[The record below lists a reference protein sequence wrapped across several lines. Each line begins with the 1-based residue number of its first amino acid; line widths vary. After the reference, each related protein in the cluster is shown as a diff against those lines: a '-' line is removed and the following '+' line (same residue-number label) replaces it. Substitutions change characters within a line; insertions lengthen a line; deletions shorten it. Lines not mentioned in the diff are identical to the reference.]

1 MKESSVIY
9 LLIMTLMLSGAV
21 LYASPND
28 DEKPISEMIEDKAA
42 IPFNLSLFYPI
53 SINQSKEDAVKY
65 NLGILYSHVGYLE
78 KFSLNGLVGAVEH
91 NASGFI
97 ISGIA
102 NVVGG
107 ETSGFQ
113 IAGLLN
119 VSGGDVSGFQI
130 APINVT
136 KDVSGF
142 QIGALN
148 LSSETSGFQVGLIN
162 CSGDMQGIK
171 AGVINLSGDAQ
182 GLLFGMMNLNGDFE
196 GIMAGLVNFTGGFSG
211 MEFGLMNVSGRF
223 TGIQVGLV
231 NFAGRVEGIQ
241 FGLINVASHIEGVPI
256 GLINLAENGRVRVTV
271 WGSSLSAYNV
281 GVKFIVNDFYSVI
294 SAGYNNLYGDID
306 ESITWGARYGKHKQ
320 YDNLFIDYDFG
331 YLYIDNKDYFS
342 SDLNIDQHSIEI
354 RIAGGLDLEKKVSI
368 FLGTGLNYIWQDD
381 GSFGDGEARLQ
392 IFGGFEF
399 F

>member
-1 MKESSVIY
+1 MKESTVIY
-9 LLIMTLMLSGAV
+9 LLIMALMLSGAT
-21 LYASPND
+21 LFASVND
-28 DEKPISEMIEDKAA
+28 DEKPASEMIEDETV

-53 SINQSKEDAVKY
+53 SINKSKEDAVKY
-65 NLGILYSHVGYLE
+65 NLGILYSHIGYLE

-91 NASGFI
+91 DASGLM

-107 ETSGFQ
+107 ETSALQ

-119 VSGGDVSGFQI
+119 VSGGKVSGFQI

-136 KDVSGF
+136 KDISGF
-142 QIGALN
+142 QIGAMN
-148 LSSETSGFQVGLIN
+148 LSSETSGFQIGLIN

-171 AGVINLSGDAQ
+171 AGLLNCSGDME
-182 GLLFGMMNLNGDFE
+182 GLLFGLMNLNGDFE
-196 GIMAGLVNFTGGFSG
+196 GIMAGLANFTGGFTG
-211 MEFGLMNVSGRF
+211 MEFGLMNVNGSF

-231 NFAGRVEGIQ
+231 NLSGRVEGIQ
-241 FGLINVASHIEGVPI
+241 IGLINVASHIEGVPI
-256 GLINLAENGRVRVTV
+256 GLINLAENGRVRVLV

-281 GVKFIVNDFYSVI
+281 GVKFMVNGFYSVI
-294 SAGYNNLYGDID
+294 SAGYNNLYGDIE

-320 YDNLFIDYDFG
+320 YDNLFIDYDLG

-342 SDLNIDQHSIEI
+342 CDGNIDQHAIEI
-354 RIAGGLDLEKKVSI
+354 RFAGGIDLARKVSM
-368 FLGTGLNYIWQDD
+368 FLGAGVNYIWQDD
-381 GSFGDGEARLQ
+381 YSFGDGEVRLQ